1 MMGQVKNP
9 FQEQNFLP
17 ESSLVDLGADLSD

>member
-1 MMGQVKNP
+1 VQGQPQSYEEALRLAKNP

-17 ESSLVDLGADLSD
+17 ES